1 MVSVLSWCDLMSG
14 RTDANPVA
22 MHKDLTVIKTNF
34 ARWLALPDQTVHT
47 LHPLAQARGM
57 QRAQRLAQWLSR
69 GRAGRVLPAATVP
82 ARATTGVRQ

>member
-34 ARWLALPDQTVHT
+34 ARWHALPDQTARPVRHF
-47 LHPLAQARGM
+47 AQAHGK
-57 QRAQRLAQWLSR
+57 QRAQRLVQRLAT
-69 GRAGRVLPAATVP
+69 GVGGRVLPAATVP
-82 ARATTGVRQ
+82 AHATTGVRQ